1 MNKPLAGIFAALTTP
16 FVGADASA
24 EKLRDNVRKYNR
36 TGLAGYVVLGST
48 GEGVSLTD
56 EESVDTVE
64 AVVESAGTDKTVIVG
79 TARESTK
86 ATLDFTNRAAE
97 AGIGA
102 ALVRPPCYY
111 KSRMT
116 REALKTHYLALAEGS
131 HVPVIVYN
139 IPQNTGVSLD
149 PGLVVELAAHPNI
162 IGLKESSGSLGFLG
176 EVVREVPGDFRYFL
190 GSGHVIYPGLEMG
203 AVGAILAVA
212 GAAPEICVEIYD
224 LFKAGKRD
232 EARKLQLDLIPLNK
246 GIMQDFGIAGVK
258 HAQDLRGFY
267 GGPPRLPLLPIDE
280 QGRRKIGALLEQ
292 LGLTRV

>member
-16 FVGADASA
+16 FVGADPSA

-56 EESVDTVE
+56 EESADIVE
-64 AVVESAGTDKTVIVG
+64 AVVESAGTDKTIIVG

-97 AGIGA
+97 AGIAA

-116 REALKTHYLALAEGS
+116 REALKTHYLTLAEGS
-131 HVPVIVYN
+131 RVPVIVYN
-139 IPQNTGVSLD
+139 IPQNTGVSLE

-176 EVVREVPGDFRYFL
+176 EVVREVPADFRYFL
-190 GSGHVIYPGLEMG
+190 GSGHIIYPGLEMG
-203 AVGAILAVA
+203 AAGAILAVA
-212 GAAPEICVEIYD
+212 CAAPEICVEIYD

-246 GIMQDFGIAGVK
+246 GIMQDIGIAGVK
-258 HAQDLRGFY
+258 HAQDLRGLY

-292 LGLTRV
+292 LGLGRV